1 MTTSGAGAPQAG
13 AQHELALLD
22 VLERLRNR
30 FFGKYRGVVVDVD
43 AKTMRV
49 KASVPAVLAQQTSG
63 WARPCVPFAGPN
75 MGFAYLPDLGAGV
88 WIEFEG
94 GDVSLPIWVGC
105 YWHDGEQ
112 PGDATASVR
121 AIVTKAGQK
130 ILLDVDGGTITVTDA
145 NDNTVTLGS
154 SGISLSGG
162 GQSVAL
168 ASSGV
173 SFNNGSLEIT

>member
-1 MTTSGAGAPQAG
+1 MIPASTNPSGT
-13 AQHELALLD
+13 HYDRALLD

-43 AKTMRV
+43 AGTMRI
-49 KASVPAVLAQQTSG
+49 KANVPAVLADQPSG

-75 MGFAYLPDLGAGV
+75 MGFAFLPDVGAGV

-105 YWHDGEQ
+105 YWHDGE
-112 PGDATASVR
+112 PPADATDSVR

-130 ILLDVDGGTITVTDA
+130 ILIDVDGGSITVEDQNGNA
-145 NDNTVTLGS
+145 ITLDS
-154 SGISLSGG
+154 SGISLQGS

-168 ASSGV
+168 GSSGV
-173 SFNNGSLEIT
+173 NVNQGALEVT